1 MNPAATSFVLGYHG
15 CDRSVADDV
24 LGGGVTLKPSDNDHD
39 WLGDAVYFWEHNPE
53 RAYRF
58 ALDVSRRPHNDR
70 QRIVKPAVVGA
81 IIELRRCVNLLD
93 ATGIVAVA
101 DAYQQLTKGVDATGL
116 PLPKSIGG
124 SDRLRRYLDC
134 AVIRELHRARA
145 EAGDPPIQTLR
156 AAFVEGSPLYPDA
169 GFNAR
174 MHIQLCVRDLACV
187 RGYFRP
193 LGEDGRPLTFD
204 EI

>member
-1 MNPAATSFVLGYHG
+1 M
-15 CDRSVADDV
+15 ADDV
-24 LGGGVTLKPSDNDHD
+24 LGGGVTLKPSDNDYD
-39 WLGDAVYFWEHNPE
+39 WLDDGVYFWEHNPE

-193 LGEDGRPLTFD
+193 LGENGRPLTFD